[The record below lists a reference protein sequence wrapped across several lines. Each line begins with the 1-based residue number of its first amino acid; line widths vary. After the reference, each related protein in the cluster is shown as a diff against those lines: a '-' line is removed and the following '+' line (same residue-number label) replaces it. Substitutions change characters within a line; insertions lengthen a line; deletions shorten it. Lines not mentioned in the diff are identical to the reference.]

1 MTAPLRLFRPAHALV
16 ALGLAGRATAQSGS
30 AASPFMPPAA
40 AMAAASPSETL
51 EFAGINVMGAK
62 TFVSVYDKQAKKGRW
77 ISVGGSDAGI
87 SVLAYDPRREQIVVK
102 SGDSQKTLTLRKS
115 TGALNAP
122 TPADVLPPAAGF
134 AAPPIAP
141 IIQKIQPPPPES
153 TDLTGPANPPATPP
167 AGPVFDPNAK
177 PTGEAKPLTVAR
189 QEEEARMLVSDLL
202 EIGMAQRKAYE
213 EAQKKAASGP
223 PDQPAP
229 PPTPPPGG

>member
-1 MTAPLRLFRPAHALV
+1 MTALLRPLRPALALV

-40 AMAAASPSETL
+40 AMAATSPSETL
-51 EFAGINVMGAK
+51 EFAGVNVMGPK

-77 ISVGGSDAGI
+77 IAIGGSEAGI

-102 SGDSQKTLTLRKS
+102 SGESQKTLTLRKS

-122 TPADVLPPAAGF
+122 TPVDVLPAAAGF

-141 IIQKIQPPPPES
+141 SVQKIQPPPPGS
-153 TDLTGPANPPATPP
+153 TDLTGPANPPA
-167 AGPVFDPNAK
+167 GPVFDPNPK
-177 PTGEAKPLTVAR
+177 PAGEAKPLTVAR

-213 EAQKKAASGP
+213 HAQTRAAGGP
-223 PDQPAP
+223 PDQPAAP
-229 PPTPPPGG
+229 ATPPPGG

>member
-1 MTAPLRLFRPAHALV
+1 MTAPLRFLRPALALV

-153 TDLTGPANPPATPP
+153 TDLTGPANPPA
-167 AGPVFDPNAK
+167 GPVFDPNAK

>member
-1 MTAPLRLFRPAHALV
+1 MTASLRLLRPALALV

-77 ISVGGSDAGI
+77 IAVGGSDAGI

-122 TPADVLPPAAGF
+122 IPADVLPPAAGF

-141 IIQKIQPPPPES
+141 VVEKIQPPPPGS
-153 TDLTGPANPPATPP
+153 TDLTGPANPPA
-167 AGPVFDPNAK
+167 GPGFDPNTK
-177 PTGEAKPLTVAR
+177 PAGEAKPLTVAR

-213 EAQKKAASGP
+213 HAQTRAAGGP
-223 PDQPAP
+223 PDQTAAPA
-229 PPTPPPGG
+229 TPPPGG

>member
-1 MTAPLRLFRPAHALV
+1 M
-16 ALGLAGRATAQSGS
+16 
-30 AASPFMPPAA
+30 
-40 AMAAASPSETL
+40 
-51 EFAGINVMGAK
+51 
-62 TFVSVYDKQAKKGRW
+62 
-77 ISVGGSDAGI
+77 
-87 SVLAYDPRREQIVVK
+87 
-102 SGDSQKTLTLRKS
+102 
-115 TGALNAP
+115 
-122 TPADVLPPAAGF
+122 
-134 AAPPIAP
+134 
-141 IIQKIQPPPPES
+141 PPPES

>member
-1 MTAPLRLFRPAHALV
+1 MTAPLRFLRPALALV

-77 ISVGGSDAGI
+77 IAVGGSDAGI

-141 IIQKIQPPPPES
+141 IPQNNPAPPPAS
-153 TDLTGPANPPATPP
+153 TDLTGPAN
-167 AGPVFDPNAK
+167 
-177 PTGEAKPLTVAR
+177 
-189 QEEEARMLVSDLL
+189 Q
-202 EIGMAQRKAYE
+202 IGR
-213 EAQKKAASGP
+213 ASCRERV
-223 PDQPAP
+223 
-229 PPTPPPGG
+229 

>member
-1 MTAPLRLFRPAHALV
+1 MTAPLRFLRPALALV

-153 TDLTGPANPPATPP
+153 TDLTGPATPP